1 MGEVHAGEAHAR
13 EELPEA
19 VVAAMGSAVLGDDLC
34 ADLVAA
40 RAALD
45 GLPDDA
51 VAHAVVDVLSG
62 RPAEALARLGD
73 VANEG
78 TGGTPEPSVDDELVP
93 SRREVWRRYAQDRC
107 EHVLPGGGAAFGIDL
122 AARWAPDVASS
133 NVTVGLDDG
142 AGVRESHDGGGDPD
156 AAEPAAGV
164 GTRDA
169 EDPAAARTALEHL
182 YVTEI
187 EPFLRFARAW
197 TYGFPL
203 EHRTDVVD
211 HLLQATARLRNLAEA
226 AGDDATVAASDRLR
240 AEVLVR
246 GARSDEAALALAEA
260 RQDADERDDDV
271 SRAALALLAGDLA
284 LSPLSH
290 PYAGGG
296 VLQDSGSWV
305 SALPWP
311 QELREGDL
319 ELVDVAA
326 VEAAYAEAAA
336 IYQRLDADRGSAAVD
351 IRRSLLARL
360 GGDAESALAAAERAA
375 RAAADAGDLW
385 LQRTAELEV
394 LAGSI
399 AARRPTA
406 DLDLPES
413 IGAWGIGP
421 GSFAYAFGLGLSLVR
436 AGRQWLVRHGD
447 PDRAAEAHR
456 LAGRLFTA
464 LAAPTQVS
472 QCLADE
478 AAVSA
483 AVEDLPGALARY
495 EAALAGHLERLAD
508 PVRGGDAWARGAG
521 LALAL
526 HELAVRLHQPEV
538 LRTSHARLRHLHT
551 ASPADPDADPFGLRH
566 ALETTADDAEVLVLL
581 AESDLAKDAGD
592 DARAHEHAAAAADL
606 ATSRE
611 AHLLRAAALRRL
623 GRESDAV
630 EAFRAY
636 QADAAARDAALLE
649 AYGDELTPDQRAAL
663 DGTRLRLREAAA
675 FHTRLGDAEAALES
689 FAELERREPDWVSN
703 EVRPWELLS
712 DWGRALTLV
721 GDRERADSVHTT
733 AIELLTTRSRRVARD
748 EQRVSLND
756 DSARVFGRAAANLL
770 GPPPASPTAP
780 DRAFALVEQG
790 RARALAD
797 LLAVVHGAVG
807 QPTGGDAA
815 LEAMQRWA
823 AASARFSLWQQ
834 LAASA
839 ATGPDIDPDRLATL
853 RAKEEEA
860 GRELAS
866 ATDALRTVSPGA
878 ADVVTAGAALPVTE
892 VADRLSPG
900 SALVSYL
907 VVDDALLVFAV
918 TPDGLV
924 VAERLPDVGAAL
936 TRSLRAFADGCAS
949 GDAWTAPGRAAAE
962 ILLTPVADVVAN
974 ADRLYL
980 VPTGIGHAAPLAA
993 LPWGDALLQDHA
1005 TLSVLPSAATL
1016 RYLPPVA
1023 GLTVTGRAGDGGVAG
1038 GALVV
1043 GDPARMALTT
1053 LSGDEV
1059 AQEALPASSFE
1070 AQAVAS
1076 HLAGMAL
1083 TPGQAPGPLVGAAAT
1098 AAAVREGLV
1107 SARVAHLATHVHV
1120 EVTAPLSSA
1129 VLLADGQTLTL
1140 ADLVG
1145 MRLSCELVV
1154 LSACNS
1160 GRGAMTG
1167 GDEVLSMT
1175 RGLLGAGATSAVV
1188 SLWPVRDLSTAVLMA
1203 RFAELLAAGSD
1214 PGRSLQLSQQW
1225 YRGLDDAG
1233 RQEAIDALLGG
1244 APPPSADVDRGG
1256 LTSGVVDIP
1265 PTHPFHW
1272 AAFTYVGAHPA
1283 R

>member
-1 MGEVHAGEAHAR
+1 
-13 EELPEA
+13 
-19 VVAAMGSAVLGDDLC
+19 
-34 ADLVAA
+34 
-40 RAALD
+40 
-45 GLPDDA
+45 
-51 VAHAVVDVLSG
+51 
-62 RPAEALARLGD
+62 
-73 VANEG
+73 
-78 TGGTPEPSVDDELVP
+78 
-93 SRREVWRRYAQDRC
+93 
-107 EHVLPGGGAAFGIDL
+107 
-122 AARWAPDVASS
+122 
-133 NVTVGLDDG
+133 
-142 AGVRESHDGGGDPD
+142 
-156 AAEPAAGV
+156 
-164 GTRDA
+164 
-169 EDPAAARTALEHL
+169 
-182 YVTEI
+182 
-187 EPFLRFARAW
+187 
-197 TYGFPL
+197 
-203 EHRTDVVD
+203 
-211 HLLQATARLRNLAEA
+211 
-226 AGDDATVAASDRLR
+226 
-240 AEVLVR
+240 
-246 GARSDEAALALAEA
+246 
-260 RQDADERDDDV
+260 
-271 SRAALALLAGDLA
+271 
-284 LSPLSH
+284 
-290 PYAGGG
+290 
-296 VLQDSGSWV
+296 
-305 SALPWP
+305 
-311 QELREGDL
+311 
-319 ELVDVAA
+319 
-326 VEAAYAEAAA
+326 
-336 IYQRLDADRGSAAVD
+336 
-351 IRRSLLARL
+351 
-360 GGDAESALAAAERAA
+360 
-375 RAAADAGDLW
+375 
-385 LQRTAELEV
+385 
-394 LAGSI
+394 
-399 AARRPTA
+399 
-406 DLDLPES
+406 
-413 IGAWGIGP
+413 
-421 GSFAYAFGLGLSLVR
+421 
-436 AGRQWLVRHGD
+436 
-447 PDRAAEAHR
+447 
-456 LAGRLFTA
+456 
-464 LAAPTQVS
+464 
-472 QCLADE
+472 
-478 AAVSA
+478 
-483 AVEDLPGALARY
+483 
-495 EAALAGHLERLAD
+495 
-508 PVRGGDAWARGAG
+508 
-521 LALAL
+521 
-526 HELAVRLHQPEV
+526 
-538 LRTSHARLRHLHT
+538 
-551 ASPADPDADPFGLRH
+551 
-566 ALETTADDAEVLVLL
+566 
-581 AESDLAKDAGD
+581 
-592 DARAHEHAAAAADL
+592 
-606 ATSRE
+606 
-611 AHLLRAAALRRL
+611 
-623 GRESDAV
+623 
-630 EAFRAY
+630 
-636 QADAAARDAALLE
+636 
-649 AYGDELTPDQRAAL
+649 
-663 DGTRLRLREAAA
+663 
-675 FHTRLGDAEAALES
+675 
-689 FAELERREPDWVSN
+689 
-703 EVRPWELLS
+703 
-712 DWGRALTLV
+712 
-721 GDRERADSVHTT
+721 
-733 AIELLTTRSRRVARD
+733 
-748 EQRVSLND
+748 
-756 DSARVFGRAAANLL
+756 
-770 GPPPASPTAP
+770 
-780 DRAFALVEQG
+780 
-790 RARALAD
+790 
-797 LLAVVHGAVG
+797 
-807 QPTGGDAA
+807 
-815 LEAMQRWA
+815 
-823 AASARFSLWQQ
+823 
-834 LAASA
+834 
-839 ATGPDIDPDRLATL
+839 
-853 RAKEEEA
+853 
-860 GRELAS
+860 
-866 ATDALRTVSPGA
+866 
-878 ADVVTAGAALPVTE
+878 VTE